1 MCMSWK
7 KVQVEK
13 NEYAILPDPLSFSV
27 QEYDSA
33 IMPTQNNDVLQLRA
47 EIAACAA
54 RMVAQDGADYDTAR
68 RKAARQV
75 LGVDRPAPNLMPDN
89 LQIEDEVRKYQSLF
103 GGPDHALR
111 LNAMRETALQ
121 VMDQLA
127 DFRPYLTGA
136 VINGTAGEHDEI
148 HLQLF
153 ADSAKEVEIYLLNR
167 NVNIEI
173 SETPHFKGGRHDPVE
188 TVSFMW
194 HKETIHAELYDFH
207 DLRGALKPRG
217 DGRLQRVDA
226 AGLRALMANDE
237 TLEQDE

>member
-1 MCMSWK
+1 
-7 KVQVEK
+7 
-13 NEYAILPDPLSFSV
+13 
-27 QEYDSA
+27 
-33 IMPTQNNDVLQLRA
+33 MPTQNLDVLQLRA
-47 EIAACAA
+47 EIAANAA
-54 RMVAQDGADYDTAR
+54 RLIAQDGADYDTAR

-89 LQIEDEVRKYQSLF
+89 FQIEDEVRKYQSLF
-103 GGPDHALR
+103 GGPGQAAR

-136 VINGTAGEHDEI
+136 VLNGTAGEHDDI

-173 SETPHFKGGRHDPVE
+173 SETPHFKGGRHEAVE

-194 HKETIHAELYDFH
+194 HKERIHAELYDFH

-217 DGRLQRVDA
+217 DGRLQRVDT